1 MYLEFLSHESHK
13 FVYIYVILLSTLEVC
28 ILESILFNIYIY
40 IYSYIHHVLVYVT
53 SAVVE
58 LPTRCYFTCKA
69 KDLMGEDI
77 VDD

>member
-40 IYSYIHHVLVYVT
+40 IYILIYIMFSCT
-53 SAVVE
+53 
-58 LPTRCYFTCKA
+58 
-69 KDLMGEDI
+69 
-77 VDD
+77 

>member
-40 IYSYIHHVLVYVT
+40 IFLYT
-53 SAVVE
+53 SCSRVRNK
-58 LPTRCYFTCKA
+58 RCC
-69 KDLMGEDI
+69 
-77 VDD
+77 

>member
-40 IYSYIHHVLVYVT
+40 IYIFLYT
-53 SAVVE
+53 SCSRVRNK
-58 LPTRCYFTCKA
+58 RCC
-69 KDLMGEDI
+69 
-77 VDD
+77 